1 MADRR
6 TRVTSAAL
14 LVLTA
19 VALLVAGCGGT
30 SSKEPVS
37 GVQGVDNHGYRGTW
51 LDSPYVVPSVALP
64 DTAGKPYDLATAP
77 ASLKIV
83 FFGYTNCPDV
93 CQVVMSTI
101 ASAVKRLP
109 AEQQSRV
116 QVVFVTTDPA
126 RDTGAVLREYLDHLD
141 PAFVG
146 LTGPLPRIVEVA
158 TPLKVFIEKGKRLP
172 SGGYDVTHSSVVYAV
187 QGKDARLAWNQ
198 DTSPS
203 EMAADIIKLL
213 KS

>member
-1 MADRR
+1 ML
-6 TRVTSAAL
+6 AAVAVL
-14 LVLTA
+14 LTA
-19 VALLVAGCGGT
+19 CGGSGT
-30 SSKEPVS
+30 REPVS
-37 GVQGVDNHGYRGTW
+37 GVQGVDNRGYHGTW
-51 LDSPYVVPSVALP
+51 LDSPYVVPSITLP
-64 DTAGKPYDLATAP
+64 DTAGRPYDLATAP
-77 ASLKIV
+77 APVKVL

-126 RDTGAVLREYLDHLD
+126 RDTGPVLRDYLDHLD
-141 PAFVG
+141 PTFVG
-146 LTGPLPRIVEVA
+146 LTGELPRIVDLA
-158 TPLKVFIEKGKRLP
+158 KPLKVFIEKGKRLP
-172 SGGYDVTHSSVVYAV
+172 SGGYDVTHSTVVYAV
-187 QGKDARLAWNQ
+187 LGKDARLAWNQ

-203 EMAADIIKLL
+203 DMAADIIRLL

>member
-1 MADRR
+1 VADRR
-6 TRVTSAAL
+6 RTGAL
-14 LVLTA
+14 LALLAA
-19 VALLVAGCGGT
+19 VALLATGCGG
-30 SSKEPVS
+30 SSNRAAVS
-37 GVQGVDNHGYRGTW
+37 GLQGMDNHGYHGTY

-64 DTAGKPYDLATAP
+64 DANGKPYDLATATAP
-77 ASLKIV
+77 LKVV
-83 FFGYTNCPDV
+83 FFGYTKCPDI

-101 ASAVKRLP
+101 ASAVNRLD
-109 AEQQSRV
+109 ADQRSQV

-126 RDTGAVLREYLDHLD
+126 RDTGPVLRDYLDHLD

-146 LTGPLPRIVEVA
+146 LTGPLPRIVELA
-158 TPLKVFIEKGKRLP
+158 TPLKVFIEKGKQLP
-172 SGGYDVTHSSVVYAV
+172 SGGYDVTHGTQVYAV
-187 QGKDARLAWNQ
+187 VGNRAQLAWNQ

>member
-1 MADRR
+1 M
-6 TRVTSAAL
+6 
-14 LVLTA
+14 LVAVLAA
-19 VALLVAGCGGT
+19 VALLVAGCGG
-30 SSKEPVS
+30 SGNRDAVS
-37 GVQGVDNHGYRGTW
+37 GLQGVDNRGYHGTW
-51 LDSPYVVPSVALP
+51 LDSPYVVPSVSLP

-77 ASLKIV
+77 APLKIV

-172 SGGYDVTHSSVVYAV
+172 SGGYDVTHGTVVYGV

-203 EMAADIIKLL
+203 EMSADIIKLL